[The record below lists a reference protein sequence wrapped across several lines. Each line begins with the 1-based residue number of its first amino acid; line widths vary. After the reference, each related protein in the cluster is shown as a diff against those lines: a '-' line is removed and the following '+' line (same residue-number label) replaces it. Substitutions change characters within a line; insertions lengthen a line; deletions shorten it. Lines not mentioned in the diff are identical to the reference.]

1 MIDGV
6 KIIEKNLINDDR
18 GKILHMMRV
27 DDNNFDKFG
36 EIYFSY
42 VNPNQIKAWHIH
54 KKMTLNYVA
63 AFGKIKLVLYDDR
76 AGALQMDLS
85 KKYFCQMTIIY

>member
-1 MIDGV
+1 MLV
-6 KIIEKNLINDDR
+6 RL
-18 GKILHMMRV
+18 
-27 DDNNFDKFG
+27 G

-42 VNPNQIKAWHIH
+42 VYPKKIKAWHIH

-76 AGALQMDLS
+76 QNS
-85 KKYFCQMTIIY
+85 KTNN